1 MIVAWGLVPD
11 DSVRTI
17 TYLTEVVMC
26 GILAIGM
33 SWSHIRRRMSG
44 QAEVDEIEE

>member
-1 MIVAWGLVPD
+1 MAWGLVPAD
-11 DSVRTI
+11 GVRAV

-33 SWSHIRRRMSG
+33 SWSHIRSRMSG
-44 QAEVDEIEE
+44 QADVDEIEE